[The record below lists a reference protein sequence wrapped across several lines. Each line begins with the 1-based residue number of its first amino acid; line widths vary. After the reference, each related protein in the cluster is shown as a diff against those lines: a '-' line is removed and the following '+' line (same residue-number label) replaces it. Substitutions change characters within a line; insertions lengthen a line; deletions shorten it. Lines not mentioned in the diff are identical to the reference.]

1 MSWFKKAKQNKLSYD
16 FKNQEMG
23 LDENFGDIQR
33 YVFDSYNLRIFLNKT
48 NYKITI
54 SLVAT
59 HSYLGTVILSLFWSF
74 DKDEESKA
82 RSAYREVI
90 KICKETMSEF
100 VKKEIPTNL
109 FFPFIRKRLRDI
121 RSRDFNKTNNPNIN
135 YSYDL
140 CFEDDW
146 RRTIYGPRYPQHKE
160 ESFSQYLNSSIYSK
174 NNPPTGKFAL

>member
-109 FFPFIRKRLRDI
+109 FFPFIRKRLPDI
-121 RSRDFNKTNNPNIN
+121 RSRTLIRPTIPILITPMIFVLKMIGEGPYMDHVILNIKKRV
-135 YSYDL
+135 S
-140 CFEDDW
+140 
-146 RRTIYGPRYPQHKE
+146 H
-160 ESFSQYLNSSIYSK
+160 SI
-174 NNPPTGKFAL
+174 